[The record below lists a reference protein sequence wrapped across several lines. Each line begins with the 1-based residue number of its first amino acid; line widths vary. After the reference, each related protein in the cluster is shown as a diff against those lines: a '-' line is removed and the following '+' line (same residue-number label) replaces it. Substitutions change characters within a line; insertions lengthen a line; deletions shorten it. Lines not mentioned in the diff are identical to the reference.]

1 MARTVFLPKTVKAG
15 KKLGKRTMKRV
26 RRFIANSTRS
36 IKKIP
41 GYLDRVVSK
50 RLTRRR
56 K

>member
-1 MARTVFLPKTVKAG
+1 MARTVFLPKTVNAG

-26 RRFIANSTRS
+26 RRFVTKSTRC

-50 RLTRRR
+50 RITRRR